1 MSNQFL
7 YNPKTTVLTKT
18 EQNFMNAINKALPKG
33 CILLVQQTLSSIVE
47 KNDDS
52 KFRNELFRIVDF
64 LVVDTNYK
72 PLFCIEINDST
83 HEDYKRR
90 NRDQKVHDILE
101 EAGIPLVTLW
111 TKYGVN
117 EDYIEKRIFE
127 TLTSLPIKRVHH
139 FNIEEK
145 APKQPT
151 QNNVQYIDNQP
162 TIKKGC
168 YIATCVYNSYD
179 CPEVWTLR
187 RFRDEYLEK
196 YYLGRLFIR
205 CYYFISPKIVD
216 ILGGFNLFR
225 KLCKLVLDRFVQFLN
240 NKGFNNNKY
249 DD

>member
-18 EQNFMNAINKALPKG
+18 EQNFMNAINKVLPKG

-101 EAGIPLVTLW
+101 EAGIPLVTFW

-117 EDYIEKRIFE
+117 EEYIEKRIFE
-127 TLTSLPIKRVHH
+127 TLSSLPAKRVHH
-139 FNIEEK
+139 FETNNKTTFVEEK
-145 APKQPT
+145 PITTYVQQPA
-151 QNNVQYIDNQP
+151 V
-162 TIKKGC
+162 KKGC

-196 YYLGRLFIR
+196 YYLGRLFFAID
-205 CYYFISPKIVD
+205 K
-216 ILGGFNLFR
+216 
-225 KLCKLVLDRFVQFLN
+225 K
-240 NKGFNNNKY
+240 
-249 DD
+249 

>member
-64 LVVDTNYK
+64 LVVDINYK

-101 EAGIPLVTLW
+101 EAGIPLITLW
-111 TKYGVN
+111 VKYGVN
-117 EDYIEKRIFE
+117 QDYIEKRITE
-127 TLTSLPIKRVHH
+127 TLASLPIERVHH
-139 FNIEEK
+139 FNKEEK
-145 APKQPT
+145 IQQVEEKP
-151 QNNVQYIDNQP
+151 VQ
-162 TIKKGC
+162 KKGC

-196 YYLGRLFIR
+196 YYLGRLFIK

-216 ILGGFNLFR
+216 IFGDFNLFR
-225 KLCKLVLDRFVQFLN
+225 KPCKWVLDGFVKFLN
-240 NKGFNNNKY
+240 NKGFKGNKY